1 MVTVP
6 RSELQAGASDTES
19 NSERDAEVRQRLR
32 HSITSLHLLVAGVN
46 KAQSLL
52 TSGAPGGVGGGQESL
67 GQRLVGTG
75 SLERRS
81 GVGQSAL
88 LRGLAT
94 FLCVRASAVNRL
106 SSCRQV
112 LSWKT
117 KLPLQTIMRLLQVLV
132 PQVEKICI
140 DK

>member
-1 MVTVP
+1 MHEETFHLSVATHFWVILQRPGIDKITEKAQVSQDGTMVTVP
-6 RSELQAGASDTES
+6 RSESQAGASDTES
-19 NSERDAEVRQRLR
+19 NSERDGEVRQRLR
-32 HSITSLHLLVAGVN
+32 HSNTSLHLLVAGVN

-88 LRGLAT
+88 RGVWQLFSVSGPLR
-94 FLCVRASAVNRL
+94 
-106 SSCRQV
+106 
-112 LSWKT
+112 
-117 KLPLQTIMRLLQVLV
+117 
-132 PQVEKICI
+132 
-140 DK
+140 